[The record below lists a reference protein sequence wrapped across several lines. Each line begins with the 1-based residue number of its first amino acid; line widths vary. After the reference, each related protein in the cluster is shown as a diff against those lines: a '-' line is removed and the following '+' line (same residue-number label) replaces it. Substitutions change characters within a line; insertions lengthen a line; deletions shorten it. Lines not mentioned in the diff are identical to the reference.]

1 MLPRIP
7 HPGNFGRRLTSA
19 QDQQWLPRA
28 VLRLCP
34 ANFFGIPPL
43 LNSTL
48 PSTTHFRLAKAMQE
62 LSSATRTL
70 ALNYLW

>member
-1 MLPRIP
+1 
-7 HPGNFGRRLTSA
+7 
-19 QDQQWLPRA
+19 
-28 VLRLCP
+28 
-34 ANFFGIPPL
+34 L

-48 PSTTHFRLAKAMQE
+48 SSTTYFRLAKAMQE